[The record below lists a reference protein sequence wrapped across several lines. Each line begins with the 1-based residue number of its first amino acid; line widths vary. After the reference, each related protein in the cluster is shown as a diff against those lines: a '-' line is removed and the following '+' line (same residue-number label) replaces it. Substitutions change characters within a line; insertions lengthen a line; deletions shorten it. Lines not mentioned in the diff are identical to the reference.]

1 MKQWELRGVTVDV
14 NGGAITP
21 PTPAQATVSIRI
33 LWDQIPAILWT
44 TDADLVLT
52 SSLGSRLARL
62 GLGANQLAGTPLT
75 VLFGADDGPVQAHR
89 RALGGE
95 SVTFE
100 TTWTEVSYRAEV
112 GPLRDSIGQVIGT
125 ICVALGESAEDP
137 RDWGNHPQ
145 GYRASDIR

>member
-1 MKQWELRGVTVDV
+1 MKQWELRGVTVDI
-14 NGGAITP
+14 NGGAITL
-21 PTPAQATVSIRI
+21 PTQARATDSIRI

-62 GLGANQLAGTPLT
+62 GLGANQLAGTPLS
-75 VLFGADDGPVQAHR
+75 VLFGADDEPMQAHR

-100 TTWTEVSYRAEV
+100 TTWTEVSYRATV

-125 ICVALGESAEDP
+125 ICVALGESADATP
-137 RDWGNHPQ
+137 ATG
-145 GYRASDIR
+145 